1 MDIFHCDHC
10 GQPVFF
16 ENITCVRCGHRLAYL
31 PDVGQ
36 MASLESLPDGLW
48 HSLAATGT
56 EYRLCANYTG
66 YDVCNWAVKASDEN
80 PLCLSCRLTRLIPNL
95 DVPGNR
101 EAWYRL
107 EVAKRRLLYTL
118 LKLGLPLADRQTDPC
133 CGLAFELVA
142 DASGP
147 RHPPAVTGHSDG
159 VITINIAEA
168 DDAERERR
176 RIALNEPYR
185 TLLGHFRHEIGHYYW
200 DRLVKDSER
209 LEAFRARFG
218 DERQDYPSALR
229 AHYEHGP
236 REDWQAQFV
245 SAYATSHPW
254 EDWAETWAHYLHVTD
269 TVETGSA
276 SGIAVRPRHAGEPA
290 LKQFPAEAR
299 TRDTPFDRLVESWFP
314 LTYVLN
320 NLNRALGLPDGYPF
334 VLSEPAIE
342 KMRFVHDTIE
352 AAVTSR
358 PTSTCE
364 AGASPSSMRQRSADA
379 PDQLNLEEGTPQGGE
394 ASVGASLRCA

>member
-1 MDIFHCDHC
+1 MDIFHCDYC
-10 GQPVFF
+10 GQLVFF
-16 ENITCVRCGHRLAYL
+16 ENIECMQCGHRLAYL
-31 PDVGQ
+31 PEIGQ
-36 MASLESLPDGLW
+36 MGSLEPLADNLW
-48 HSLAATGT
+48 HLPADAART

-66 YDVCNWAVKASDEN
+66 YDVCNWAVNASDEN
-80 PLCLSCRLTRLIPNL
+80 PLCLSCRLTRVIPDL
-95 DVPGNR
+95 DVAGHR

-118 LKLGLPLADRQTDPC
+118 LKLRLPVTDRQTDPS

-147 RHPPAVTGHSDG
+147 HQRPVVTGHRDG

-200 DRLVKDSER
+200 DRLMKDSER
-209 LEAFRARFG
+209 LEAFRALFG
-218 DERQDYPSALR
+218 DERQDYAAALR
-229 AHYEHGP
+229 SHYKNGP
-236 REDWQAQFV
+236 PKEWQTAFV
-245 SAYATSHPW
+245 SAYATVHPW

-269 TVETGSA
+269 AVETA
-276 SGIAVRPRHAGEPA
+276 AVCGVALRPRRAGEPV
-290 LKQFPAEAR
+290 LKPLR
-299 TRDTPFDRLVESWFP
+299 TDTVSPDAPFDRLIESWFP

-334 VLSEPAIE
+334 VLSTPAIE
-342 KMRFVHDTIE
+342 KMRFVHDTV
-352 AAVTSR
+352 AASTGSGC
-358 PTSTCE
+358 TSTP
-364 AGASPSSMRQRSADA
+364 AG
-379 PDQLNLEEGTPQGGE
+379 
-394 ASVGASLRCA
+394 